1 MRMVWCADGPRCTA
15 GPDLTRGPCPAWS
28 LGVHGA
34 AFPRVPLI
42 LVREGCNLRGRRATI
57 GTRPIRH
64 DAAIRP
70 MSRKSARSRRKSQP
84 THSATQQELPLLD
97 LRASELQPAS
107 APDTSHPAD
116 ASPRSTR
123 TIEFL
128 LRALPIGWRDK
139 ARDLLVLVRMD
150 RPIGALLLLWPTWW
164 ALWLAADGFPPW
176 KYLAVFTVGV
186 FVMRAAGCAMN
197 DFADRKL
204 DPQVQRTAGRPIAA
218 GRVKPQEAVMVFV
231 GLCLFGFAL
240 VLAFTNPLTIYLSFA
255 GAALA
260 ALYPFSKRYTHLPQ
274 VVLGAA
280 FGWGIPMAF
289 AAITNGLPPVCWLLF
304 FGNVLFSTIY
314 DTEYA
319 MVDREDDLRAGAKST
334 AILFGEADLPILG
347 ILMATLLFTLL
358 LVGQRAQ
365 LEWPFLAGL
374 GVALLLFAWQL
385 WNMRWRQR
393 DACFAAFRNN
403 NWVGGVVWLGMV
415 VALAMK

>member
-1 MRMVWCADGPRCTA
+1 
-15 GPDLTRGPCPAWS
+15 
-28 LGVHGA
+28 
-34 AFPRVPLI
+34 
-42 LVREGCNLRGRRATI
+42 
-57 GTRPIRH
+57 
-64 DAAIRP
+64 
-70 MSRKSARSRRKSQP
+70 MSRKRSRSKTSRP
-84 THSATQQELPLLD
+84 PARPVTQAELPLFD
-97 LRASELQPAS
+97 ARGIDMQPPPA
-107 APDTSHPAD
+107 ADTSRPAD

-123 TIEFL
+123 AIEFL
-128 LRALPIGWRDK
+128 LRALPVGWRDK
-139 ARDLLVLVRMD
+139 TRDLLVLVRMD

-176 KYLAVFTVGV
+176 KYLVVFTVGV

-204 DPQVQRTAGRPIAA
+204 DPQVARTAGRPLAA
-218 GRVKPQEAVMVFV
+218 GRVKPHEAVLTFV
-231 GLCLFGFAL
+231 VLALIGFAL
-240 VLAFTNPLTIYLSFA
+240 VLAFTNWLTIQLSFV

-304 FGNVLFSTIY
+304 LGNVLFSTIY

-319 MVDREDDLRAGAKST
+319 MVDRDDDIRAGAKST

-365 LEWPFLAGL
+365 LEWPFLTGL
-374 GVALLLFAWQL
+374 VVALLLFAWQL

-403 NWVGGVVWLGMV
+403 NWVGGVVWLGIV

>member
-1 MRMVWCADGPRCTA
+1 MVPESGEHNRPGDSRAVPIVPVDRARLEPAA
-15 GPDLTRGPCPAWS
+15 GC
-28 LGVHGA
+28 
-34 AFPRVPLI
+34 
-42 LVREGCNLRGRRATI
+42 ATI
-57 GTRPIRH
+57 GACSHGHAARRFPHMSRKKSAKRKQSH
-64 DAAIRP
+64 DAAPIE
-70 MSRKSARSRRKSQP
+70 QP
-84 THSATQQELPLLD
+84 ELPPFD
-97 LRASELQPAS
+97 ARDMDVQAPP
-107 APDTSHPAD
+107 APDTSRPAD

-128 LRALPIGWRDK
+128 LRALPVGWRDK
-139 ARDLLVLVRMD
+139 TRDLLVLVRMD

-176 KYLAVFTVGV
+176 KYLIVFTVGV

-204 DPQVQRTAGRPIAA
+204 DPQVQRTAGRPLAA
-218 GRVKPQEAVMVFV
+218 GRVKPFEAVLVFV
-231 GLCLFGFAL
+231 GLCLLGFVL
-240 VLAFTNPLTIYLSFA
+240 VLAFTNRLTIYLSFA

-289 AAITNGLPPVCWLLF
+289 AAITNGLPPVAWLLF
-304 FGNVLFSTIY
+304 LANVLFSTIY

-319 MVDREDDLRAGAKST
+319 MVDRDDDLRAGAKST
-334 AILFGEADLPILG
+334 AILFGDADLPILG

-365 LEWPFLAGL
+365 LEWPFLVGL
-374 GVALLLFAWQL
+374 GIALLLFAWQL

-393 DACFAAFRNN
+393 EACFAAFRNN
-403 NWVGGVVWLGMV
+403 NWVGGVIWLGMV

>member
-1 MRMVWCADGPRCTA
+1 MPRKHIT
-15 GPDLTRGPCPAWS
+15 
-28 LGVHGA
+28 
-34 AFPRVPLI
+34 
-42 LVREGCNLRGRRATI
+42 
-57 GTRPIRH
+57 
-64 DAAIRP
+64 
-70 MSRKSARSRRKSQP
+70 SRKPHASAKPVEQ
-84 THSATQQELPLLD
+84 AELPLFDARGVD
-97 LRASELQPAS
+97 LQAPA
-107 APDTSHPAD
+107 APDTSRPAD

-128 LRALPIGWRDK
+128 LRALPVGWRDK

-164 ALWLAADGFPPW
+164 ALWLAGNDAVPQW
-176 KYLAVFTVGV
+176 KYLIVFTVGV

-204 DPQVQRTAGRPIAA
+204 DPQVARTAGRPLAA
-218 GRVKPQEAVMVFV
+218 GRVKPWEAVACFV
-231 GLCLFGFAL
+231 GLSLLGFVL
-240 VLAFTNPLTIYLSFA
+240 VVVFTNRLTIYLSFA

-260 ALYPFSKRYTHLPQ
+260 LLYPFTKRYTQLPQ

-289 AAITNGLPPVCWLLF
+289 AAITNGVPPVAWLLF
-304 FGNVLFSTIY
+304 LGNILFSVIY

-319 MVDREDDLRAGAKST
+319 MVDRDDDIRAGAKST

-365 LEWPFLAGL
+365 LEWPYLAGL

-403 NWVGGVVWLGMV
+403 NWVGGVVWLGIV
-415 VALAMK
+415 VALAIK

>member
-1 MRMVWCADGPRCTA
+1 
-15 GPDLTRGPCPAWS
+15 
-28 LGVHGA
+28 
-34 AFPRVPLI
+34 
-42 LVREGCNLRGRRATI
+42 
-57 GTRPIRH
+57 
-64 DAAIRP
+64 
-70 MSRKSARSRRKSQP
+70 MSRKRTANRKQTGTAKP
-84 THSATQQELPLLD
+84 VEQTELPLLD
-97 LRASELQPAS
+97 LRAPELQPAS
-107 APDTSHPAD
+107 GPDTSRPAD
-116 ASPRSTR
+116 ASARSTR

-128 LRALPIGWRDK
+128 LRALPAGWRAK
-139 ARDLLVLVRMD
+139 TRDLLVLVRMD

-176 KYLAVFTVGV
+176 KFLIVFTVGV

-197 DFADRKL
+197 DFADRNL
-204 DPQVQRTAGRPIAA
+204 DPQVQRTAGRPLAA
-218 GRVKPQEAVMVFV
+218 GRVKPREAVLVFV
-231 GLCLFGFAL
+231 GLCLLGFVL
-240 VLAFTNPLTIYLSFA
+240 VLAFTNRLTIYLSFA

-260 ALYPFSKRYTHLPQ
+260 ALYPFSKRYTQLPQ

-289 AAITNGLPPVCWLLF
+289 AAITNGVPPVAWLLF
-304 FGNVLFSTIY
+304 LGNVLFSTIY

-319 MVDREDDLRAGAKST
+319 MVDRDDDIRAGAKST

-347 ILMATLLFTLL
+347 ILMATMLFTLL

-365 LEWPFLAGL
+365 LEWPFLVGL
-374 GVALLLFAWQL
+374 AIALLLFAWQL

-415 VALAMK
+415 VALAIR